1 MSTKH
6 ERRTVYATKRWGLLR
21 DRASS
26 PETAACASGAARK
39 AERSLPKSSTT

>member
-21 DRASS
+21 LIERS
-26 PETAACASGAARK
+26 PETAACVSGAARK